1 MTNKAVKDKNDK
13 LSPQEDIL
21 PTWGITSPRLLK
33 HGHRYRKLYTYK
45 LSNDSF
51 SELVLLTFL

>member
-33 HGHRYRKLYTYK
+33 HCHRYSKDIAYK
-45 LSNDSF
+45 LSKDCF
-51 SELVLLTFL
+51 SELVG